1 MTSLFRPPLSHST
14 TRPLQRL
21 TLLWV
26 LALTGC
32 ALAPNAAHRPA
43 STVPAE
49 WQTPLPHQGQ
59 LVHLSDWWAQQD
71 DPLLV
76 ELIMAA
82 QAVSPSLAT
91 ARSNIEQA
99 RLSRLGSQA
108 AMLPRVDAAAN
119 LTRNSPG
126 PTDQVSL
133 PLTTSAQAGLNLS
146 WEIDLFGKL
155 SATRDAGEQRFA
167 GAQARWHSA
176 RVSVAA
182 ETANQYYQLR
192 ACQKLLDVAQS
203 DAASRGETARLSA
216 LSTQAGFQAP
226 ASDALARASAAE
238 SRNQAAAQQAL
249 CALDIKALVALSG
262 LPEAD
267 LRQKLTA
274 TAADRAPDAMLAVA
288 SVPAQAL
295 AQRPDIFDAAREVD
309 AASAEVGEARA
320 QRYPRLTLNG
330 SINTHKILSPG
341 PAQRFDTWSIGPLQ
355 LTVPLLDGGAGKAN
369 VRAAQARYLNA
380 AAQYRASVRQAVREV
395 EEALV
400 RLQSTADRNADALIA
415 VEGYRAAFTGSEAR
429 YRSGLANL
437 LELEDARRT
446 LLAAQSSVINLQ
458 RERRSAWVA
467 LYRALG
473 GGWQAD
479 SPLPPDPLDFPGS
492 NDGAGGSGSPGWPEP
507 STVSR
512 SATP

>member
-1 MTSLFRPPLSHST
+1 MTSPL
-14 TRPLQRL
+14 TRPATHPAPRRLQ
-21 TLLWV
+21 W
-26 LALTGC
+26 LALLGMLALAGC
-32 ALAPNAAHRPA
+32 AAAPDAAPSLAQAAPA
-43 STVPAE
+43 Q
-49 WQTPLPHQGQ
+49 WQEPLPHQGQ
-59 LVHLSDWWAQQD
+59 LVHLSDWWAQQN

-91 ARSNIEQA
+91 ARANIEQA
-99 RLSRLGSQA
+99 RLSRLASSA
-108 AMLPRVDAAAN
+108 ALLPRVDAAAN
-119 LTRNSPG
+119 LTRSSPG
-126 PTDQVSL
+126 LINEIPM

-167 GAQARWHSA
+167 GAQARWHAA

-182 ETANQYYQLR
+182 ETATQYYQLR
-192 ACQKLLDVAQS
+192 ACEKLLVVAQA

-226 ASDALARASAAE
+226 ASNALARASAAE
-238 SRNQAAAQQAL
+238 SRSQAAAQQAL

-262 LPEAD
+262 LPEPE
-267 LRQKLTA
+267 LRQKLA
-274 TAADRAPDAMLAVA
+274 ASAADSAPDAMLAVA

-295 AQRPDIFDAAREVD
+295 AQRPDIFNAAREVD

-330 SINTHKILSPG
+330 SINANKILSPS

-369 VRAAQARYLNA
+369 VRAAQARYVNA

-400 RLQSTADRNADALIA
+400 KLQSTAARNADALSA
-415 VEGYRAAFTGSEAR
+415 ADGYRAAFTGSEAR
-429 YRSGLANL
+429 YRSGLASL

-446 LLAAQSSVINLQ
+446 LLAAQNSVITLQ

-479 SPLPPDPLDFPGS
+479 SPLPAEPPD
-492 NDGAGGSGSPGWPEP
+492 
-507 STVSR
+507 
-512 SATP
+512 ATDVALAARP

>member
-1 MTSLFRPPLSHST
+1 MTSSL
-14 TRPLQRL
+14 TRPATHSAPRRLQ
-21 TLLWV
+21 W
-26 LALTGC
+26 LALLGMLALAGC
-32 ALAPNAAHRPA
+32 AAAPDAAPSLAQAAPA
-43 STVPAE
+43 Q
-49 WQTPLPHQGQ
+49 WQEPLPHQGQ
-59 LVHLSDWWAQQD
+59 LIHLSDWWAQQN

-91 ARSNIEQA
+91 ARANIEQA
-99 RLSRLGSQA
+99 RLSRLASSA
-108 AMLPRVDAAAN
+108 ALLPRVDASAN
-119 LTRNSPG
+119 LTRSSPG
-126 PTDQVSL
+126 FMDEIPI

-155 SATRDAGEQRFA
+155 SAARDAGEQRFA
-167 GAQARWHSA
+167 GAQALWHAA

-182 ETANQYYQLR
+182 ETATQYYQLR
-192 ACQKLLDVAQS
+192 ACEKLLVVAQA

-226 ASDALARASAAE
+226 ASNALARASAAE
-238 SRNQAAAQQAL
+238 SRSQATAQQAL

-262 LPEAD
+262 LPEPE
-267 LRQKLTA
+267 LRQKLAASA
-274 TAADRAPDAMLAVA
+274 TDSAPDVMLAVA

-295 AQRPDIFDAAREVD
+295 AQRPDIFNAAREVD

-330 SINTHKILSPG
+330 SINANKILSPS

-369 VRAAQARYLNA
+369 VRAAQARYVNA

-400 RLQSTADRNADALIA
+400 KLQSTAARNADALSA
-415 VEGYRAAFTGSEAR
+415 ADGYRAAFTGSEAR
-429 YRSGLANL
+429 YRSGLASL

-446 LLAAQSSVINLQ
+446 LLAAQNSVITLQ

-479 SPLPPDPLDFPGS
+479 SPLPAEPPD
-492 NDGAGGSGSPGWPEP
+492 
-507 STVSR
+507 
-512 SATP
+512 ATDVALAARP

>member
-1 MTSLFRPPLSHST
+1 MTSSLSRPLSHPA
-14 TRPLQRL
+14 TRRLQRL
-21 TLLWV
+21 ALLCV
-26 LALTGC
+26 LGLAGC
-32 ALAPNAAHRPA
+32 AAAPDAAPSLAQA
-43 STVPAE
+43 VPVQ
-49 WQTPLPHQGQ
+49 WQAPLPHQGK
-59 LVHLSDWWAQQD
+59 LVNLSDWWAQQN

-82 QAVSPSLAT
+82 QTVSPSLAT

-99 RLSRLGSQA
+99 RLSRLASNA
-108 AMLPRVDAAAN
+108 ALLPRVDASAN
-119 LTRNSPG
+119 LTRSSPG
-126 PTDQVSL
+126 FMDQL
-133 PLTTSAQAGLNLS
+133 PMPLTTSAQAGLNLS

-155 SATRDAGEQRFA
+155 SATRDAEEQRFA
-167 GAQARWHSA
+167 GVQALWHAA

-182 ETANQYYQLR
+182 ETANQYYELR
-192 ACQKLLDVAQS
+192 ACEKLLTVAQA

-226 ASDALARASAAE
+226 ASDALARASAADGR
-238 SRNQAAAQQAL
+238 SQATAQQAL
-249 CALDIKALVALSG
+249 CALDIKALVALTG

-267 LRQKLTA
+267 LRQKLVT
-274 TAADRAPDAMLAVA
+274 TAADSTPDAMLAVA

-295 AQRPDIFDAAREVD
+295 AQRPDIFNAAREVD

-330 SINTHKILSPG
+330 SINTNKIISPS
-341 PAQRFDTWSIGPLQ
+341 PAQRFDAWSIGPLQ

-369 VRAAQARYLNA
+369 VRAAQARYVNA

-400 RLQSTADRNADALIA
+400 KLQSTAARDADASIA
-415 VEGYRAAFTGSEAR
+415 AEGYRAAFIGSEAR

-458 RERRSAWVA
+458 HERRSAWVA

-479 SPLPPDPLDFPGS
+479 SPLLADPPADRPVAVL
-492 NDGAGGSGSPGWPEP
+492 ATSP
-507 STVSR
+507 
-512 SATP
+512 

>member
-1 MTSLFRPPLSHST
+1 MTSPLI
-14 TRPLQRL
+14 RPLNHPATRRL
-21 TLLWV
+21 QQ
-26 LALTGC
+26 LALLGVLGLAGC
-32 ALAPNAAHRPA
+32 AAAPDAAPDLAQA
-43 STVPAE
+43 VPAQ
-49 WQTPLPHQGQ
+49 WQAPLPHQGK
-59 LVHLSDWWAQQD
+59 LVNLSDWWAQQND
-71 DPLLV
+71 LLLV

-82 QAVSPSLAT
+82 QTVSPSLAT

-99 RLSRLGSQA
+99 RLSRLASTA
-108 AMLPRVDAAAN
+108 ALLPRVDASTN
-119 LTRNSPG
+119 LVRNSPG
-126 PTDQVSL
+126 YMNQIAM

-155 SATRDAGEQRFA
+155 SAARDAGEQRFA
-167 GAQARWHSA
+167 GAQARWHAA

-192 ACQKLLDVAQS
+192 ACEKLLTVAQA
-203 DAASRGETARLSA
+203 DAASRSETARISA

-226 ASDALARASAAE
+226 ASDALARASAAD
-238 SRNQAAAQQAL
+238 SRSQATAQQAL

-267 LRQKLTA
+267 LRQKLAATA
-274 TAADRAPDAMLAVA
+274 TDSTPDAMLAVA

-295 AQRPDIFDAAREVD
+295 AQRPDIFNAAREVD

-320 QRYPRLTLNG
+320 QRYPRLTLSG
-330 SINTHKILSPG
+330 SINTNKILSPS

-369 VRAAQARYLNA
+369 VRAAQARYVNA

-395 EEALV
+395 EDALV
-400 RLQSTADRNADALIA
+400 KLQSTAARDADAQVA
-415 VEGYRAAFTGSEAR
+415 VDGYRAAFIGSEAR
-429 YRSGLANL
+429 YRSGLTSL

-446 LLAAQSSVINLQ
+446 QLAAQSSVINLQ
-458 RERRSAWVA
+458 RERRGAWVA

-473 GGWQAD
+473 GGWQTD
-479 SPLPPDPLDFPGS
+479 SPLPADPAASLD
-492 NDGAGGSGSPGWPEP
+492 DSPADQPVA
-507 STVSR
+507 SM
-512 SATP
+512 ATSP